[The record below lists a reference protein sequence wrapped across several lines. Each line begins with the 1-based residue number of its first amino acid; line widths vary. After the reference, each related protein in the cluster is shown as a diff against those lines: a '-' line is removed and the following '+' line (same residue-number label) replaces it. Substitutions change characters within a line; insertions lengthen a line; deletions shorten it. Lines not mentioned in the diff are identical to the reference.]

1 MRVWTF
7 LKFICEGGSVK
18 AGLCAQSA
26 QDAVPQYEV
35 AGESKTTQET
45 RKYQRQRS
53 LGLGLGGQA
62 PGRDSELLWLVLA
75 PCLPAS

>member
-1 MRVWTF
+1 M
-7 LKFICEGGSVK
+7 
-18 AGLCAQSA
+18 QSA

-35 AGESKTTQET
+35 ATESKLHKTLANTEGNAACGVGHEDQT
-45 RKYQRQRS
+45 
-53 LGLGLGGQA
+53 